1 MAKRICR
8 TADRLD
14 QTGMPG
20 LCRRVWRAAPLPS
33 PQIVSKILQRGSHA
47 LIAEEGCAGFARCS
61 GRWPRSLPSDPGRI
75 APSIRPDLIS
85 GRDRYRSTL
94 LSRGDDK
101 TAMRI
106 VVVMQRVHDMDL
118 VGYLL
123 EQGGFDVL
131 NLPAIAQR
139 TETYDL
145 GGGCRAH
152 RQ

>member
-20 LCRRVWRAAPLPS
+20 LCRRVWRAAPLPP

-61 GRWPRSLPSDPGRI
+61 GRWPHSLPTDPGRI

-85 GRDRYRSTL
+85 GRDTENECDLIDDVTIKDSYRQPY
-94 LSRGDDK
+94 RP
-101 TAMRI
+101 R
-106 VVVMQRVHDMDL
+106 
-118 VGYLL
+118 
-123 EQGGFDVL
+123 
-131 NLPAIAQR
+131 
-139 TETYDL
+139 
-145 GGGCRAH
+145 
-152 RQ
+152 